1 MRTILY
7 ARFSSD
13 LQNPL
18 STADQLAAMHE
29 RADREGWTV
38 IGTYHDDEIGG
49 RAGINE
55 MQRPGLNAMMARIER
70 GDVDQVLAESTDR
83 IARHIGDAHA
93 VREHLEYCGARLF
106 TLADGHVD
114 EITGTIKGLMDARFL
129 KDLADRVR
137 RGQKGQHSRG
147 FNAGG
152 RSYGYRVV
160 KPIDADGEIIRGILE
175 INEDEAAII
184 RRIYDETIA
193 GVPARAIVKALN
205 DEGVPAPRG
214 KFWRVSVIHGGRA
227 RANGILRNS
236 LYRGIK
242 IYGRFRKVYHP
253 QTRRRILK
261 PNPPSEW
268 RIVEVPNLRIISDDQ
283 WNQIEQRYREFD
295 GTIAPTKRGKRLL
308 SKLGRCGICGGVY
321 TVIGADRWGCSI
333 NKAQGD
339 CTNNRTISTRLYE
352 AEVLGLLKNVLLDP
366 AAVTLFVDRYN
377 AGIRAR
383 QKEASATRAP
393 LQSKAADLR
402 AQVSRLVDAIAGGA
416 GEFQEIV
423 DRLALARKELNGIEH
438 QLAALEADAPIK
450 LQQDLGER
458 YRAYVAE
465 LDAALSSE
473 GIARE
478 RAASA
483 IRALIQTITLS
494 PNPRGRGVEIHVT
507 GHMAHII
514 NLAK

>member
-18 STADQLAAMHE
+18 STADQLAAMQE
-29 RADREGWTV
+29 RADREGWTI
-38 IGTYHDDEIGG
+38 IGTFHDDEIGG

-55 MQRPGLNAMMARIER
+55 MQRPGLNAMLTRVER
-70 GDVDQVLAESTDR
+70 GDVEQVLAEATDR
-83 IARHIGDAHA
+83 VARHIGDAHA
-93 VREHLEYCGARLF
+93 VREHLEYFGARLF

-137 RGQKGQHSRG
+137 RGQRGQHSRG

-160 KPIDADGEIIRGILE
+160 KPLDETGEIVRGILE

-205 DEGVPAPRG
+205 DEGIPAPRG
-214 KFWRVSVIHGGRA
+214 KFWRVSAIHGGRA

-242 IYGRFRKVYHP
+242 IYGRFRKAYHP
-253 QTRRRILK
+253 KTRRRVLMA
-261 PNPPSEW
+261 NPPSEW
-268 RIVEVPNLRIISDDQ
+268 RSVEVPHLRIITDEQ
-283 WNQIEQRYREFD
+283 WSELEERYRKYD
-295 GTIAPTKRGKRLL
+295 GTIAPVKRGKRLL
-308 SKLGRCGICGGVY
+308 SRLGRCGVCGGLF

-333 NKAQGD
+333 QKAQGD
-339 CTNNRTISTRLYE
+339 CTKNRTISTRLYE
-352 AEVLGLLKNVLLDP
+352 AEVLGLLKEILLNP
-366 AAVTLFVDRYN
+366 EAMTLFVERYN
-377 AGIRAR
+377 TGIRAR
-383 QKEASATRAP
+383 QKEAHANRAP
-393 LQSKAADLR
+393 LQSKAADLHTR
-402 AQVSRLVDAIAGGA
+402 ITRLVDAIADGA
-416 GEFQEIV
+416 GEFQEFK
-423 DRLALARKELNGIEH
+423 DRLATSRRELIDVEH
-438 QLAALEADAPIK
+438 QLAALEAEAPIE
-450 LQQDLGER
+450 LRQDLGER
-458 YRAYVAE
+458 YRAYVAQ
-465 LDAALSSE
+465 LDVALASD

-483 IRALIQTITLS
+483 IRSLIESITLF
-494 PNPRGRGVEIHVT
+494 PNPNGRGVDIRVT
-507 GHMAHII
+507 GKMAQII
-514 NLAK
+514 SLAK